1 MKRRLLLVGGA
12 AMAIVVTLLI
22 RTLVEG
28 NRALEAG
35 DAAQADGRIPDA
47 IAGWEAAAR
56 WYGPGLS
63 HVDEAYA
70 RLTGLAAAK
79 PEYALAAWSAIRSA
93 ALATGGLWQPHA
105 DDLAA
110 ANEQIALLS
119 ARDPAGAEAAGAAPS
134 DRLAYYREQ
143 LARPPRPTGPP
154 VALFVLG
161 VLAWLG
167 GIGWVIRRGIDD
179 AGKVI
184 RRPALVGAVT
194 TTLGIAAWAAALSIA

>member
-1 MKRRLLLVGGA
+1 MKRRLLLLIGA
-12 AMAIVVTLLI
+12 AMVIVVTLLV

-35 DAAQADGRIPDA
+35 DAAQADGRMADA
-47 IAGWEAAAR
+47 IASWEAAAR

-70 RLTGLAAAK
+70 RLTGLAASK
-79 PEYALAAWSAIRSA
+79 PESALAAWGAVRSA

-119 ARDPAGAEAAGAAPS
+119 AKDPAGAGAAGATPS
-134 DRLAYYREQ
+134 DRLAYYRQQ
-143 LARPPRPTGPP
+143 LARPPRPTGLP
-154 VALFVLG
+154 VALFAVG

-167 GIGWVIRRGIDD
+167 GIGWMIRRGIDD
-179 AGKVI
+179 AGKVV
-184 RRPALVGAVT
+184 RRPALGGAVVT
-194 TTLGIAAWAAALSIA
+194 ALGIAAWAAALSIA